1 MSDHSKLPPHIGRIV
16 RQTLKSQ
23 GRTVTWLAQ
32 QLPCDRSNVYKI
44 FAKRTLDTELLLTLS
59 KVLGVDFFQI
69 YSSFLKKW
77 CQLGNTFM
85 ADEAAQKIICCQ
97 WKSVF
102 LCLQF
107 TLQKKLQNPGYF
119 LPPNDISIIEN
130 TINVCFKKLIFLIIL
145 ISLLWNI

>member
-1 MSDHSKLPPHIGRIV
+1 MSDHSKLPPHIGHIV

-77 CQLGNTFM
+77 CRFSHTFV
-85 ADEAAQKIICCQ
+85 ADEALQKIICCRR
-97 WKSVF
+97 KSIY
-102 LCLQF
+102 
-107 TLQKKLQNPGYF
+107 LQNKNTKQVGIFFNRSCKFYF
-119 LPPNDISIIEN
+119 LEG
-130 TINVCFKKLIFLIIL
+130 LIP
-145 ISLLWNI
+145 SLLLFVVGERQVVFNYF